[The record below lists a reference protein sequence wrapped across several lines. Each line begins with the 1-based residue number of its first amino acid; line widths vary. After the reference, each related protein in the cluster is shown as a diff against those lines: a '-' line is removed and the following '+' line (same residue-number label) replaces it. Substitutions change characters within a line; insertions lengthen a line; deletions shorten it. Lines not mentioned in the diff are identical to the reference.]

1 MNKSA
6 EYKAYENDE
15 TGELD
20 EPDWLDELDYDLV
33 RDKPASDDMEFELIG
48 RLMVVSLAY
57 GLTGSA
63 FLIMLTNLSIKVF
76 KKFNNVGY
84 SIVYASLFL
93 KLVFVS
99 GFILATKNEIPNQ
112 IMFAVA
118 ILGGI
123 MYSTVNVI
131 LKLK

>member
-1 MNKSA
+1 M
-6 EYKAYENDE
+6 
-15 TGELD
+15 
-20 EPDWLDELDYDLV
+20 
-33 RDKPASDDMEFELIG
+33 LI
-48 RLMVVSLAY
+48 R
-57 GLTGSA
+57 
-63 FLIMLTNLSIKVF
+63 LTNLKIKVI
-76 KKFNNVGY
+76 KKYNNIGY

-131 LKLK
+131 LKLKWKRNIVLKH

>member
-1 MNKSA
+1 
-6 EYKAYENDE
+6 
-15 TGELD
+15 
-20 EPDWLDELDYDLV
+20 
-33 RDKPASDDMEFELIG
+33 
-48 RLMVVSLAY
+48 MVISLAY

-76 KKFNNVGY
+76 KKFNNIGY

-112 IMFAVA
+112 IIFAVA

-131 LKLK
+131 LKVKWKRNIVLEH

>member
-1 MNKSA
+1 
-6 EYKAYENDE
+6 
-15 TGELD
+15 
-20 EPDWLDELDYDLV
+20 
-33 RDKPASDDMEFELIG
+33 
-48 RLMVVSLAY
+48 MVVSLAY

-63 FLIMLTNLSIKVF
+63 FLVMLTNLSIKVF
-76 KKFNNVGY
+76 KKFSNVGY
-84 SIVYASLFL
+84 SIIYASLFL

-99 GFILATKNEIPNQ
+99 GFVLATKNEIPNQ

-131 LKLK
+131 LKVK

>member
-1 MNKSA
+1 
-6 EYKAYENDE
+6 
-15 TGELD
+15 
-20 EPDWLDELDYDLV
+20 
-33 RDKPASDDMEFELIG
+33 
-48 RLMVVSLAY
+48 MVVSLAY

-99 GFILATKNEIPNQ
+99 GFILAIKNEIPNQ

-131 LKLK
+131 LKLKWKRNIVLKH

>member
-1 MNKSA
+1 
-6 EYKAYENDE
+6 
-15 TGELD
+15 
-20 EPDWLDELDYDLV
+20 
-33 RDKPASDDMEFELIG
+33 
-48 RLMVVSLAY
+48 MVVSLAY

-63 FLIMLTNLSIKVF
+63 FLVMLTNLSIKVF
-76 KKFNNVGY
+76 KKFSNVGY
-84 SIVYASLFL
+84 SIIYASLFL

-99 GFILATKNEIPNQ
+99 GFVLATKNEIPNQ

>member
-1 MNKSA
+1 
-6 EYKAYENDE
+6 
-15 TGELD
+15 
-20 EPDWLDELDYDLV
+20 
-33 RDKPASDDMEFELIG
+33 
-48 RLMVVSLAY
+48 MVVSLAY

-76 KKFNNVGY
+76 KKFNNIGY

-112 IMFAVA
+112 IIFAVT

-131 LKLK
+131 LKVKWKRNIVLEH